1 MANVLPRTRLQKIEW
16 FEQRLDGWLA
26 DPAAIGLTPAQ
37 VTQLAADV
45 AAARQAYDR
54 AQQTRNEAQSATVG
68 FHAASAAMEGGGRDL
83 ITTIKAFAE
92 ASNDPGV
99 YVQADV
105 PPPNTPTPTPT
116 GPPDTPT
123 HVTGTINSDGAVE
136 LSWQGSLR
144 HRTFFE
150 ILRRLEGEAS
160 WTVLDSVGAKRYLD
174 ETVPLGTT
182 AAQYRVRAK
191 RGNHTSPA
199 NDPITVRLG
208 VEPQTGNTGLNLAA

>member
-1 MANVLPRTRLQKIEW
+1 MSNVLPRTRLQKIEW

-26 DPAAIGLTPAQ
+26 NPAAIGLTPAQ

-45 AAARQAYDR
+45 AAARQAYDQ

-92 ASNDPGV
+92 ASDDPGV

-105 PPPNTPTPTPT
+105 PPPSTPTPA
-116 GPPDTPT
+116 GPPETPT

-136 LSWQGSLR
+136 LSWKGSLA

-150 ILRRLEGEAS
+150 VLRKLEGEAS
-160 WTVLDSVGAKRYLD
+160 WTVLDSVGAKHYLD

-208 VEPQTGNTGLNLAA
+208 VEPQTGSALNLAA